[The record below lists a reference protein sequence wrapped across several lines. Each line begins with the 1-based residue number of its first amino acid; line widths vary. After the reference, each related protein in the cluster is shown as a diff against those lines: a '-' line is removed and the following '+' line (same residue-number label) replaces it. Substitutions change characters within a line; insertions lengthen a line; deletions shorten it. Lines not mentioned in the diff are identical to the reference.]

1 MGKILKIIDSTD
13 NRLGNLSKLKSKQ
26 TEKFK
31 VQIDT
36 IWSVVEL
43 EIQPIPTWNILL
55 IHVCSISYRSWATQT
70 KDEVYF

>member
-1 MGKILKIIDSTD
+1 MIKLPKRLSVRWLFFSAPAVILKEILKIIDSTD

-43 EIQPIPTWNILL
+43 EIQPKHYLAP
-55 IHVCSISYRSWATQT
+55 
-70 KDEVYF
+70 